1 MVGTATALLATVL
14 LASGTPLISV
24 GAGNALTLPAQ
35 RHGVRIDLGAGREPV
50 WLLALQQAGVERRGL
65 SLFRSDNGARNFR
78 YIASI
83 QPDTSHHD
91 RAELLAVGRDVAVV
105 YSYESSS
112 LGPSSR
118 HDVYF
123 QWWRYQSSSDTW
135 TPEPAVRVFDSPN
148 DKIAYSRALLARDS
162 QGRLWIQAFRLEQNG
177 RSTAVLSVSTNNG
190 ASFQAQADLDQV
202 RRRGGGRLLSVGNKL
217 VFVYG
222 MHDGFEP
229 ARMRIRKDSDPV
241 DHWEPVREAFP
252 EGIYHGAALSAVA
265 DGQGG
270 MHFVYKDETERLY
283 YRRFDGNAFGSRTL
297 LEDSRDW
304 AMQPATTRVGN
315 TLYVF
320 YNRFKSSS
328 STYELHARVL
338 QNGTFSQ
345 PVVLDSQ
352 KTFKGYL
359 NAVDVL
365 PVGST
370 EVPCFFGNAPDASSQ
385 GTVSRVAMAAQ
396 GGEEAPPPPP
406 DEDEP
411 PPPGALLFSDDFT
424 TPVTRGLGAAW
435 TVKGLW
441 YAKNGRAI
449 SDLDG
454 EDVALAGPST
464 CANCRVEALVQHFAD
479 EEAGVVLRAQGN
491 ARYTL
496 LFLKNGRVQ
505 VRREVGSSV
514 KVLGEASGG
523 VSSSWDAATLSFS
536 ARGAG
541 PVELV
546 VSVNGQVRL
555 TVVDSS
561 SSALKGAG
569 TAGLITPIAGVWFD
583 SFRVHALEPDTVQP

>member
-50 WLLALQQAGVERRGL
+50 WLLSLQQAGVERRGL
-65 SLFRSDNGARNFR
+65 SLFRSDNGARSFR
-78 YIASI
+78 YIAPI

-135 TPEPAVRVFDSPN
+135 TPEPAVRVFDAPN

-177 RSTAVLSVSTNNG
+177 RSTAVVSVSTNNG
-190 ASFQAQADLDQV
+190 SSFQAQPELDQV

-217 VFVYG
+217 IFVYG

-229 ARMRIRKDSDPV
+229 ARMRIRNDSDPLNT
-241 DHWEPVREAFP
+241 WGPVREAFP

-283 YRRFDGNAFGSRTL
+283 YRRFDGNAFGPRTL

-328 STYELHARVL
+328 STYELRARVL
-338 QNGTFSQ
+338 SNGSFSE

-352 KTFKGYL
+352 ATFKGYL

-365 PVGST
+365 PPGSS
-370 EVPCFFGNAPDASSQ
+370 EVPCFFGNAPDASAQ
-385 GTVSRVAMAAQ
+385 GTVSRVALAAQ
-396 GGEEAPPPPP
+396 GGEEAPPPDEEDPP
-406 DEDEP
+406 A
-411 PPPGALLFSDDFT
+411 PGAMLFADNFA
-424 TPVTRGLGAAW
+424 TPVSRGLGAAW

-449 SDLDG
+449 SDWDG
-454 EDVALAGPST
+454 EDVALASPSA
-464 CANCRVEALVQHFAD
+464 CADCRVDAQVQHFAED
-479 EEAGVVLRAQGN
+479 EAGVVLRAQGN
-491 ARYTL
+491 ARYSL
-496 LFLKNGRVQ
+496 MYLKNGRLQ
-505 VRREVGSSV
+505 VRREVGTSV
-514 KVLGEASGG
+514 KVLGEASSGL
-523 VSSSWDAATLSFS
+523 SSSWDAVTLSFS
-536 ARGAG
+536 ARGSG

-546 VSVNGQVRL
+546 ASVNGQVRL

-561 SSALKGAG
+561 SSALKGPG
-569 TAGLITPIAGVWFD
+569 TAGLATPIAGVWFND
-583 SFRVHALEPDTVQP
+583 FQVHALEPDTVQP

>member
-1 MVGTATALLATVL
+1 MIGTTTALLATVL

-35 RHGVRIDLGAGREPV
+35 RHAVRIDLGSGKAPV
-50 WLLALQQAGVERRGL
+50 WLLALQQGGVERRGL
-65 SLFRSDNGARNFR
+65 SLFRSDNGARSFR
-78 YIASI
+78 YIAPI
-83 QPDTSHHD
+83 QPDTSHPD

-118 HDVYF
+118 HDVWF
-123 QWWRYQSSSDTW
+123 QWWRYQSSADTW
-135 TPEPAVRVFDSPN
+135 TPEPAVRVFDAPD

-177 RSTAVLSVSTNNG
+177 RSTAVISVSTNNG
-190 ASFQAQADLDQV
+190 SSFKAQPELDQV
-202 RRRGGGRLLSVGNKL
+202 RRRGGGRLLSVGSKL

-229 ARMRIRKDSDPV
+229 ARMRIRKDSDPL
-241 DHWEPVREAFP
+241 DTWGPVREAFS

-283 YRRFDGNAFGSRTL
+283 YRRFDGNAFGPRTL

-304 AMQPATTRVGN
+304 AMQPATTRIGN

-320 YNRFKSSS
+320 YNRMRSSS
-328 STYELHARVL
+328 SYELRVRVL
-338 QNGTFSQ
+338 KNGTFSD

-352 KTFKGYL
+352 TTFKGYL
-359 NAVDVL
+359 NAVEAL
-365 PVGST
+365 PAGSQ
-370 EVPCFFGNAPDASSQ
+370 EVPCFFGNAANANSQ
-385 GTVSRVAMAAQ
+385 GTVSRVALPIE
-396 GGEEAPPPPP
+396 GEGEEEPLPP
-406 DEDEP
+406 DEEDP
-411 PPPGALLFSDDFT
+411 PAPGALLFEDDFAA
-424 TPVTRGLGAAW
+424 PVTRGLGSAW

-441 YAKNGRAI
+441 YAKSGRAI

-454 EDVALAGPST
+454 EDLALAIPAN
-464 CANCRVEALVQHFAD
+464 CADCRVEAQVQHFAE
-479 EEAGVVLRAQGN
+479 EEAGLVLRAQGS
-491 ARYTL
+491 ARYSL
-496 LFLKNGRVQ
+496 MYLENGRLQ
-505 VRREVGSSV
+505 VRREVGGSV
-514 KVLGEASGG
+514 KVLGEASSGL
-523 VSSSWDAATLSFS
+523 SSSWDAVTLAFS
-536 ARGAG
+536 ARGSG

-546 VSVNGQVRL
+546 ASVNGQVRL

-561 SSALKGAG
+561 SSALKGPG
-569 TAGLITPIAGVWFD
+569 TAGLATPIAGVWFD
-583 SFRVHALEPDTVQP
+583 HFEVRALGTEDAQP